1 MLQAQITNKKKEKKK
16 TLSSNPLQSKASR
29 CLVPALLAMEHILKS
44 GDKVLV
50 LWEGHVNSETATDLK
65 QKIAALV
72 KKAELCHFE
81 NAVKL
86 LESEHP
92 ASSFDVVLVGFV
104 TPQMRPSSDTFANII
119 GLLKPNGK
127 LLVKLSG
134 AGLDSGNIVYN
145 LKLSGFIDISQFSS
159 NAESVEITCSK
170 PNYEIGS
177 SSKLPFAGTSI
188 GSQEPSSDV
197 GKIWS
202 LSAQDMLDGDV
213 DLVDPDQ
220 LITEEDFKKPDP
232 SDLKACGGEKKRRA
246 CKNCTCGLAEELDR
260 EAAAKAAATQQ
271 PKSSCGNCYLGDA
284 FRCASCPYRGL
295 PAFKPGEKI
304 VLTEDQLAVDS

>member
-1 MLQAQITNKKKEKKK
+1 
-16 TLSSNPLQSKASR
+16 
-29 CLVPALLAMEHILKS
+29 MEQILKV

-50 LWEGHVNSETATDLK
+50 LWEGHIDGETATDLK
-65 QKIAALV
+65 QKVAALV
-72 KKAELCHFE
+72 KNAELCHFE
-81 NAVKL
+81 NVEKM

-92 ASSFDVVLVGFV
+92 GSSFDVALVGFV
-104 TPQMRPSSDTFANII
+104 TPKMRPSCDTFVNII

-134 AGLDSGNIVYN
+134 AGLDSGSLVYN
-145 LKLSGFIDISQFSS
+145 LKLSGFIDISQ
-159 NAESVEITCSK
+159 NVNNGENVEITCSK
-170 PNYEIGS
+170 PSYEIGS
-177 SSKLPFAGTSI
+177 SSKLPFAGSST
-188 GSQEPSSDV
+188 GNQQPCSDV

-202 LSAQDMLDGDV
+202 LSAQDMLDGDE

-232 SDLKACGGEKKRRA
+232 SDLKGKSPPMTTCGGEKKRRA

>member
-1 MLQAQITNKKKEKKK
+1 
-16 TLSSNPLQSKASR
+16 
-29 CLVPALLAMEHILKS
+29 MEQILKV

-50 LWEGHVNSETATDLK
+50 LWEGYMDSETATDLK

-72 KKAELCHFE
+72 KNAELCCFE
-81 NAVKL
+81 NVEKMPD
-86 LESEHP
+86 SGHP
-92 ASSFDVVLVGFV
+92 GSSFDVVLVGFV
-104 TPQMRPSSDTFANII
+104 TPKMRPTCDTFVNVI

-134 AGLDSGNIVYN
+134 VGLDSGKVVYN
-145 LKLSGFIDISQFSS
+145 LKLSGFIDITQNVS
-159 NAESVEITCSK
+159 NGESVEITCSK
-170 PNYEIGS
+170 PSYEIGS
-177 SSKLPFAGTSI
+177 SSRLPFAGTAT
-188 GSQEPSSDV
+188 GSQEPCPDV

-213 DLVDPDQ
+213 DLVDPDN

-232 SDLKACGGEKKRRA
+232 GDLKACGGEKKRRA

-304 VLTEDQLAVDS
+304 VLTEEQLAVDS

>member
-1 MLQAQITNKKKEKKK
+1 
-16 TLSSNPLQSKASR
+16 
-29 CLVPALLAMEHILKS
+29 MEQILKV

-50 LWEGHVNSETATDLK
+50 LWEGHIDGETATVLK
-65 QKIAALV
+65 QKVAALV
-72 KKAELCHFE
+72 KNAELCHFE
-81 NAVKL
+81 NVEKM

-92 ASSFDVVLVGFV
+92 GSSFDVVLVGFV
-104 TPQMRPSSDTFANII
+104 TPKMRPSRDTFVNII

-134 AGLDSGNIVYN
+134 AGLDSGSLVYN
-145 LKLSGFIDISQFSS
+145 MKLSGFIDISQ
-159 NAESVEITCSK
+159 NVNNDDNVEITCSK
-170 PNYEIGS
+170 PSYEIGS
-177 SSKLPFAGTSI
+177 SSKLAFAGSST
-188 GSQEPSSDV
+188 GNQESCSDV

-202 LSAQDMLDGDV
+202 LSAQDMLDGEV

-260 EAAAKAAATQQ
+260 EAAAKAAASQQ
-271 PKSSCGNCYLGDA
+271 QKSSCGNCYLGDA

>member
-1 MLQAQITNKKKEKKK
+1 M
-16 TLSSNPLQSKASR
+16 
-29 CLVPALLAMEHILKS
+29 
-44 GDKVLV
+44 D
-50 LWEGHVNSETATDLK
+50 SETATDLK

-72 KKAELCHFE
+72 KNAELCCFE
-81 NAVKL
+81 NVEKMPD
-86 LESEHP
+86 SGHP
-92 ASSFDVVLVGFV
+92 GSSFDVVLVGFV
-104 TPQMRPSSDTFANII
+104 TPKMRPTCDTFVNVI

-134 AGLDSGNIVYN
+134 VGLDSGKVVYN
-145 LKLSGFIDISQFSS
+145 LKLSGFIDITQNVS
-159 NAESVEITCSK
+159 NGESVEITCSK
-170 PNYEIGS
+170 PSYEIGS
-177 SSKLPFAGTSI
+177 SSRLPFAGTAT
-188 GSQEPSSDV
+188 GSQEPCPDV

-213 DLVDPDQ
+213 DLVDPDN

-232 SDLKACGGEKKRRA
+232 GDLKACGGEKKRRA

-304 VLTEDQLAVDS
+304 VLTEEQLAVDS

>member
-1 MLQAQITNKKKEKKK
+1 MDQ
-16 TLSSNPLQSKASR
+16 
-29 CLVPALLAMEHILKS
+29 VLKR
-44 GDKVLV
+44 GDRVLV
-50 LWEGHVNSETATDLK
+50 LWEGLVVTERLKDVVEKIQSLIQDPKLCQVDNAQKLSESK
-65 QKIAALV
+65 
-72 KKAELCHFE
+72 
-81 NAVKL
+81 
-86 LESEHP
+86 HP
-92 ASSFDVVLVGFV
+92 GSSFDVTVLGFV
-104 TPQMRPSSDTFANII
+104 TPQMQPNSDTLVNII
-119 GLLKPNGK
+119 SLLKPNGK

-134 AGLDSGNIVYN
+134 ADLDLGNLVYV
-145 LKLSGFIDISQFSS
+145 LKLSGFVDICQNTSDGD
-159 NAESVEITCSK
+159 SVEITCTK

-177 SSKLPFAGTSI
+177 SSKLPFAEVTV
-188 GSQEPSSDV
+188 GSQEPSADV

-202 LSAQDMLDGDV
+202 LSAQDMLDGEV
-213 DLVDPDQ
+213 ELVDPDQ

-232 SDLKACGGEKKRRA
+232 SALKACGGEKKRRA

-260 EAAAKAAATQQ
+260 EAAAVQQ